1 MKNLR
6 CYARISIDNLIH
18 NLSCIRRV
26 IGDDKLIFPIVK
38 ADAYSHGDVRC
49 AKAMSDAVHTFAVAE
64 INEALHLRENGI
76 ENDILILGY
85 TDPSFAALLC
95 ENKITQTVTDKEYAK
110 ALSESLGKG
119 VLGIHL
125 KVDTGM
131 HRFGIDCEG
140 DGGVAEAEE
149 IAKLPNL
156 EIKGTFSHFAESDY
170 LSSPFTDLQFS
181 RFIAFTEKLHQ
192 KGIDTG
198 ILHVANSGATL
209 TRPDTHLMA
218 VRPGIILYGAYPSR
232 EVKEKYL
239 SLYPDYPLKEVM
251 TMCARVGQVHKV
263 KKGEGIG
270 YSRTFVAEG
279 DMTVATVTA
288 GYADG
293 IPRGLSNKGKVTI
306 NGEVFPIVGN
316 VCMDLLMVDITN
328 AKNPVKAGDEV
339 IFWGEE
345 GLSIDEY
352 ANDAGEINYTVY
364 TGVSPRVKR
373 IYK

>member
-6 CYARISIDNLIH
+6 CYARISIDNLIY

-26 IGDDKLIFPIVK
+26 IGDNTLIFPIVK
-38 ADAYSHGDVRC
+38 ADAYSHGDIRC
-49 AKAMSDAVHTFAVAE
+49 AKAMSDMVDTFAVAE

-95 ENKITQTVTDKEYAK
+95 ENKITQTVTDKKYAK

-131 HRFGIDCEG
+131 HRFGIDSES
-140 DGGVAEAEE
+140 DDGVADAME
-149 IAKLPNL
+149 IASIHNL
-156 EIKGTFSHFAESDY
+156 KIKGAFTHFAESDD

-181 RFIAFTEKLHQ
+181 RFKAFTKKLHDM
-192 KGIDTG
+192 GVDTG
-198 ILHVANSGATL
+198 VLHAANSGATL

-218 VRPGIILYGAYPSR
+218 VRPGIILYGAYPSD

-263 KKGEGIG
+263 NKGEGIG
-270 YSRTFVAEG
+270 YSRAFVAEN

-293 IPRGLSNKGKVTI
+293 IPRGLSNKGRVTL

-316 VCMDLLMVDITN
+316 VCMDLLMIDITS
-328 AKNPVKAGDEV
+328 AKKSVKAGDEV

-345 GLSIDEY
+345 GLSVDQY
-352 ANDAGEINYTVY
+352 AKDAGEISYTVY